1 MDEESLARGRVDM
14 LDKLK
19 EKLEMVTEKPPTQNI
34 HIDDGGR
41 IILLTK
47 VVVDMTSV
55 SSLKKYFAY
64 FE

>member
-1 MDEESLARGRVDM
+1 M

-19 EKLEMVTEKPPTQNI
+19 EKLEMVTEKPPIQDIN
-34 HIDDGGR
+34 IDDGGR

-47 VVVDMTSV
+47 VVVDMTRV

>member
-1 MDEESLARGRVDM
+1 MDEESLARWRVDM

-19 EKLEMVTEKPPTQNI
+19 EKLEMVTEKPPTQDIN
-34 HIDDGGR
+34 IDDGGR

-47 VVVDMTSV
+47 VVVDMTRV